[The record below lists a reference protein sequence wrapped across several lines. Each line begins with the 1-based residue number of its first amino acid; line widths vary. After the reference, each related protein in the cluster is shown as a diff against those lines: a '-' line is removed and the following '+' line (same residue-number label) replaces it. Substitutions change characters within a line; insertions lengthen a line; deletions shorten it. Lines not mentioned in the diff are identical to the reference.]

1 MLRTLDHIAV
11 AVRSADQARGFFE
24 QTLGAR
30 FLFESKRA
38 EEGFRVLNF
47 ELGDTIIELIE
58 PAGEDSFVQH
68 FIDKRGEGVHHL
80 TFRVPE
86 FPATLGALK
95 AGGVRIVGERQW
107 SPESQEAFISPR
119 SAHGV
124 LIQLGSGYPTLS
136 RDPKWSGA

>member
-1 MLRTLDHIAV
+1 
-11 AVRSADQARGFFE
+11 VRSAEQARSFFE
-24 QTLGAR
+24 TALGAR

-58 PAGEDSFVQH
+58 PVGEDSFVQH
-68 FIDKRGEGVHHL
+68 FIDQRGEGVHHV

-86 FPATLGALK
+86 VAATLAALK
-95 AGGVRIVGERQW
+95 ASGVRIVGERQW
-107 SPESQEAFISPR
+107 GPDSHEAFISPR

-124 LIQLGSGYPTLS
+124 LIQVGSGYPTLS
-136 RDPKWSGA
+136 RDPKWSRK